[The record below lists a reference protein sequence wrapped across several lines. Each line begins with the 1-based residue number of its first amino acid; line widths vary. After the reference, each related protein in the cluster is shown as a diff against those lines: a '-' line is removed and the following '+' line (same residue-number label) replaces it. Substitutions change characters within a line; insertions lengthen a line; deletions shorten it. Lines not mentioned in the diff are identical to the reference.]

1 MPLHEIQKKYM
12 TITMDVL
19 PEGFSFQCWMS
30 TEEFFQFDKA
40 QFPFIY
46 THVNAPCT
54 WFIRCNRE
62 LTHKVLSMA
71 VSQADEMCSHTLAV
85 NNRRKVGGK

>member
-1 MPLHEIQKKYM
+1 MLRDIQKKYM

-40 QFPFIY
+40 QFPFVY
-46 THVNAPCT
+46 THMNPPCT
-54 WFIRCNRE
+54 WIIRCNRE
-62 LTHKVLSMA
+62 LTNKVLSMA
-71 VSQADEMCSHTLAV
+71 VTQADEICSHTLEV
-85 NNRRKVGGK
+85 NNRRRVGGK